1 MRQHL
6 NLFKILK
13 CKKKIKCKTNLEI
26 KCDLKTFNDSFSL
39 YQALGIFSKQ
49 ATTKGLSFLST
60 R

>member
-13 CKKKIKCKTNLEI
+13 CKKKKCKTNLEI

-39 YQALGIFSKQ
+39 YQALGIFSEQ

>member
-26 KCDLKTFNDSFSL
+26 KCDLKTFSL
-39 YQALGIFSKQ
+39 YQALGIFSEQ

>member
-6 NLFKILK
+6 NIFKILK
-13 CKKKIKCKTNLEI
+13 CKTKIKCKTNLEI
-26 KCDLKTFNDSFSL
+26 KCALKTFNDSFSL

>member
-13 CKKKIKCKTNLEI
+13 CKEKKTNLEI

-39 YQALGIFSKQ
+39 YQALGIFSEQ